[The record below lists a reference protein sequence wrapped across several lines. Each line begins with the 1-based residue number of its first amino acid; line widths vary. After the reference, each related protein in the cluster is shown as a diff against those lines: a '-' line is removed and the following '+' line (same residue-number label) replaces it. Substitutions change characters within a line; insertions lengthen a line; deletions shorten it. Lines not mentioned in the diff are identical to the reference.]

1 VGTPAPPALREERI
15 GKETAA
21 GMVPPVCFPSRNSHW
36 SMVVRRWRVPTT
48 NRPTTNDHRLTT
60 LFLHDKFGRAITDL
74 RISITDR
81 CNYKC
86 VYCRTGNE
94 GALYGDLPFDDYL
107 RMARVLVSMGINKV
121 RLTGGE
127 PLLRRDVVEFVR
139 ELAKLRPQGLKP
151 SSSGGSNGSAEAEP
165 FQGSSRGSVL
175 ENSDPLDIALTTNG
189 HVLAD
194 LAQPLKDAGLTR
206 VTVSMDAVDPDRFTR
221 ITRVPGGYDHVLAGI
236 RAARRAG
243 LWPLKVNCVLMRGFN
258 EDQIIPFGMFAREE
272 GVTVRF
278 IEFMPLEEGRTWS
291 PTTVVTLDEIL
302 ARMAEYRP
310 LVEIPHA
317 RSETARRY
325 RFDDGV
331 GEIGII
337 APVSHPFCGHC
348 SRIRITSDG
357 KIRTCLFSVWDHD
370 LHAQMRR
377 GASDEELAEFIQGV
391 VQKKEERHHIG
402 EPDFVPASRTMVH
415 IGG

>member
-1 VGTPAPPALREERI
+1 V
-15 GKETAA
+15 
-21 GMVPPVCFPSRNSHW
+21 F
-36 SMVVRRWRVPTT
+36 
-48 NRPTTNDHRLTT
+48 LT
-60 LFLHDKFGRAITDL
+60 DKFGRRISDL

-107 RMARVLVSMGINKV
+107 RMARVLVGMGITKI

-127 PLLRRDVVEFVR
+127 PLLRKGVVEFVR
-139 ELAKLRPQGLKP
+139 ELAQLRRP
-151 SSSGGSNGSAEAEP
+151 NGNGA
-165 FQGSSRGSVL
+165 
-175 ENSDPLDIALTTNG
+175 DPLDIALTTNG
-189 HVLAD
+189 HLLAD
-194 LAQPLKDAGLTR
+194 LAQPLKAAGLTR
-206 VTVSMDAVDPDRFTR
+206 VTASMDAVDPDRFAR
-221 ITRVPGGYDHVLAGI
+221 ITRVPNGYDHVLAGI

-391 VQKKEERHHIG
+391 VNKKEERHHIG
-402 EPDFVPASRTMVH
+402 EPDFIPASRTMVH

>member
-1 VGTPAPPALREERI
+1 L
-15 GKETAA
+15 
-21 GMVPPVCFPSRNSHW
+21 
-36 SMVVRRWRVPTT
+36 
-48 NRPTTNDHRLTT
+48 L
-60 LFLHDKFGRAITDL
+60 LHDKFGRAITDL

-94 GALYGDLPFDDYL
+94 GALYGDLPFEDYL
-107 RMARVLVSMGINKV
+107 RMARVLVGMGISKV

-127 PLLRRDVVEFVR
+127 PLLRNGVVEFVR
-139 ELAKLRPQGLKP
+139 ELAKLRPQRLKP
-151 SSSGGSNGSAEAEP
+151 ESFSSADGAAEAAP
-165 FQGSSRGSVL
+165 FQSPGNGTRESSRRGAIA
-175 ENSDPLDIALTTNG
+175 EHFEPLDIALTTNG
-189 HVLAD
+189 HMLAEM
-194 LAQPLKDAGLTR
+194 AQPLKDAGLTR
-206 VTVSMDAVDPDRFTR
+206 VTVSMDAVDPDRFAR
-221 ITRVPGGYDHVLAGI
+221 ITRVPNGYDHVLAGI

-278 IEFMPLEEGRTWS
+278 IEFMPLEEGRTWAPS
-291 PTTVVTLDEIL
+291 TVVTLDEIL

-325 RFDDGV
+325 RFEDGV

-370 LHAQMRR
+370 LHAQMQR

-391 VQKKEERHHIG
+391 VAKKEERHHIG

>member
-1 VGTPAPPALREERI
+1 
-15 GKETAA
+15 
-21 GMVPPVCFPSRNSHW
+21 
-36 SMVVRRWRVPTT
+36 MVVVVCEKPTT
-48 NRPTTNDHRLTT
+48 KDQRRT
-60 LFLHDKFGRAITDL
+60 LPLHDKFGRAITDL

-107 RMARVLVSMGINKV
+107 RMARVLVGMGINKV

-127 PLLRRDVVEFVR
+127 PLLRKGVVEFVR
-139 ELAKLRPQGLKP
+139 ELKKLRPLTHGAP
-151 SSSGGSNGSAEAEP
+151 DAHVRGSNGNNPADEGVRPFTIAE
-165 FQGSSRGSVL
+165 
-175 ENSDPLDIALTTNG
+175 PLDIALTTNG
-189 HVLAD
+189 HMLAEM
-194 LAQPLKDAGLTR
+194 AQPLKDAGLTR
-206 VTVSMDAVDPDRFTR
+206 VTVSMDAVDPDRFAR
-221 ITRVPGGYDHVLAGI
+221 ITRVPNGYDHVLAGI

-278 IEFMPLEEGRTWS
+278 IEFMPLEEERTWS
-291 PTTVVTLDEIL
+291 PKTVVTLDEIL

-325 RFDDGV
+325 RFEDGV

-370 LHAQMRR
+370 VHAQMQR
-377 GASDEELAEFIQGV
+377 GATDAQLEEFIRGV
-391 VQKKEERHHIG
+391 VAKKEERHHIG

>member
-1 VGTPAPPALREERI
+1 LP
-15 GKETAA
+15 
-21 GMVPPVCFPSRNSHW
+21 
-36 SMVVRRWRVPTT
+36 
-48 NRPTTNDHRLTT
+48 
-60 LFLHDKFGRAITDL
+60 LHDKFGRAITDL

-94 GALYGDLPFDDYL
+94 GALYGDLPFADYL
-107 RMARVLVSMGINKV
+107 RMARILVRMGVTKI

-127 PLLRRDVVEFVR
+127 PLLRNGVVEFVR
-139 ELAKLRPQGLKP
+139 ELALMRSPE
-151 SSSGGSNGSAEAEP
+151 GGE
-165 FQGSSRGSVL
+165 
-175 ENSDPLDIALTTNG
+175 PLDIALTTNG
-189 HVLAD
+189 HLLAE

-206 VTVSMDAVDPDRFTR
+206 VTVSMDAVDPDRFAR
-221 ITRVPGGYDHVLAGI
+221 ITRVANGYDRVLAGI

-291 PTTVVTLDEIL
+291 PDTVVTLDEIL
-302 ARMAEYRP
+302 ARMREYRP
-310 LVEIPHA
+310 LVEIRRG

-325 RFDDGV
+325 RFDDGI

-357 KIRTCLFSVWDHD
+357 KIRTCLFSAWDHD

-377 GASDEELAEFIQGV
+377 GASDAELEEFIRGV

>member
-1 VGTPAPPALREERI
+1 M
-15 GKETAA
+15 AA
-21 GMVPPVCFPSRNSHW
+21 
-36 SMVVRRWRVPTT
+36 
-48 NRPTTNDHRLTT
+48 
-60 LFLHDKFGRAITDL
+60 LHDKFGRPITDL

-94 GALYGDLPFDDYL
+94 GALYGDLEFSEYL
-107 RMARVLVSMGINKV
+107 RMARVLIGMGIAKV

-127 PLLRRDVVEFVR
+127 PLLRRGVVEFVS
-139 ELAKLRPQGLKP
+139 ELAKLRPQARKP
-151 SSSGGSNGSAEAEP
+151 SPADPSGSLDGK
-165 FQGSSRGSVL
+165 
-175 ENSDPLDIALTTNG
+175 LDIALTTNG
-189 HVLAD
+189 HLLED
-194 LAQPLKDAGLTR
+194 LAEALKDAGLTR
-206 VTVSMDAVDPDRFTR
+206 VTVSMDAVDPDRFAR
-221 ITRVPGGYDHVLAGI
+221 ITRVPNGYDHVLAGI
-236 RAARRAG
+236 RGARRAG
-243 LWPLKVNCVLMRGFN
+243 LGPVKVNCVLLRGFN

-272 GVTVRF
+272 DVIVRF
-278 IEFMPLEEGRTWS
+278 IEFMPLEEDRVWS
-291 PTTVVTLDEIL
+291 RSTVVTLDEIL

-310 LVEIPHA
+310 LVEIPRGH
-317 RSETARRY
+317 SETARRY
-325 RFDDGV
+325 RFRDGI

-370 LHAQMRR
+370 LYAEMRR
-377 GASDEELAEFIQGV
+377 GSSDEELAEFIRTV
-391 VQKKEERHHIG
+391 VQRKEERHHIG